1 MTTTLILVPLHAGYS
16 QEDGQDVAYVT
27 FMDKR
32 DVDAAQDII
41 ERVGRDGLCME
52 AMRPKA

>member
-16 QEDGQDVAYVT
+16 QEDGHDVAYVT

-41 ERVGRDGLCME
+41 ERVGRGTKVKL
-52 AMRPKA
+52 